1 MKVTVKEATQANE
14 VVAEQDSN
22 VITDGRGRGRQIVIR
37 ELDPLEE
44 SRLIFAIGSER
55 SQNVVYVQAYAIP
68 AACAAEIDG
77 EAYSVPQNIQ
87 QLEGRMKI
95 LGREGMNAI
104 AAHLYKSVADDAS
117 GVAAEKEA
125 TKN

>member
-1 MKVTVKEATQANE
+1 MPNVTVKETTQVND

-22 VITDGRGRGRQIVIR
+22 VITDGRGRQIVIR

-77 EAYSVPQNIQ
+77 EAYSVPQNLQ

-95 LGREGMNAI
+95 LGRDGMNAI
-104 AAHLYKSVADDAS
+104 AAHLYKSVADDVS
-117 GVAAEKEA
+117 AEKEA

>member
-1 MKVTVKEATQANE
+1 MPNVTVKETTQDNE

-22 VITDGRGRGRQIVIR
+22 VITDGRGRQIVIR

>member
-1 MKVTVKEATQANE
+1 MSKVTVKEAAQVNE
-14 VVAEQDSN
+14 VVAEKESN
-22 VITDGRGRGRQIVIR
+22 VITDGRGRQIVIR

-77 EAYSVPQNIQ
+77 EPYSVPQNIQ

-95 LGREGMNAI
+95 LGRDGMNAV
-104 AAHLYKSVADDAS
+104 AAHLYKALDTGES
-117 GVAAEKEA
+117 GEKEA

>member
-14 VVAEQDSN
+14 VVAEQYSN
-22 VITDGRGRGRQIVIR
+22 VITDGRGRQIVIR
-37 ELDPLEE
+37 ELDPMEE

-104 AAHLYKSVADDAS
+104 AAHLYKSVADDTGDA
-117 GVAAEKEA
+117 AAEKEA

>member
-1 MKVTVKEATQANE
+1 MPKVTVKETSQTDG
-14 VVAEQDSN
+14 VVAEQESN
-22 VITDGRGRGRQIVIR
+22 VITDGSGRQIVIR

-55 SQNVVYVQAYAIP
+55 AQNVVYVQAYAIP

-77 EAYSVPQNIQ
+77 ESYSVPQNLQ

-95 LGREGMNAI
+95 LGRDGMNAI
-104 AAHLYKSVADDAS
+104 AARLYKSVDV
-117 GVAAEKEA
+117 GETAEKEA